1 MKLHELVT
9 RYVAY
14 RRSLGERFRTAAAF
28 LQSLCRQVG
37 EDTRVADIT
46 TTQIDAFLMG
56 KAELTSSWYERYCAL
71 RGLYKYAISRGHVST
86 APLPAVIPKRP
97 PAFVP
102 YVYTRDELR
111 RLLNA
116 TTTYQR
122 YLVGNVIEAD
132 TMRMVLLLLYGAGLR
147 CREAI
152 GLNVQDVDLPNA
164 LVTIRLTKFYK
175 SRILPISKH
184 LVQAL
189 SEFHERQRTVRG
201 PLDGDAPYFI
211 ARDGIRIRDGTLRQC
226 FRRIC
231 KHAGVRR
238 SDGARYQPRLHDLRH
253 SFAVH
258 RVTSWYRSGADVQ
271 KLLPQLSV
279 YMGHVRLAATQ
290 VYLSMTPELLQQAG
304 TRFEGY
310 AWKDVRNE

>member
-9 RYVAY
+9 QYVTY
-14 RRSLGERFRTAAAF
+14 RRSLGERFRTAAVF
-28 LQSLCRQVG
+28 LQSLCRQLG
-37 EDTRVADIT
+37 AETRVTDIT

-56 KAELTSSWYERYCAL
+56 KGELTSSWYERYCTL
-71 RGLYKYAISRGHVST
+71 RGFYRYAISRGHVGR

-102 YVYTRDELR
+102 YIYTRDELR
-111 RLLNA
+111 RLLDA
-116 TTTYQR
+116 TATYQR
-122 YLVGNVIEAD
+122 YLVGNFIEAD
-132 TMRMVLLLLYGAGLR
+132 TMRMMLLLLYGAGLR
-147 CREAI
+147 VREAI
-152 GLNVQDVDLPNA
+152 NLNVQDVDLPNT

-175 SRILPISKH
+175 SRLLPIGKH
-184 LVQAL
+184 LAQAL
-189 SEFHERQRTVRG
+189 TEFHEHQRAARG
-201 PLDGDAPYFI
+201 SLAVDAPFFI
-211 ARDGIRIRDGTLRQC
+211 ARDGLRIRDDTLRQC

-258 RVTSWYRSGADVQ
+258 RVTSWYRADADVQ
-271 KLLPQLSV
+271 RLLPQLSV
-279 YMGHVRLAATQ
+279 YMGHVQLAATQ

>member
-1 MKLHELVT
+1 MKLHDLVT
-9 RYVAY
+9 QYITF
-14 RRSLGERFRTAAAF
+14 RRSLGERFRTAEAF
-28 LQSLCRQVG
+28 LRSLCRQVG
-37 EDTRVADIT
+37 PDTPAADLT
-46 TTQIDAFLMG
+46 AAQIDAFLLG
-56 KAELTSSWYERYCAL
+56 KELTSSWYERYCTV
-71 RGLYKYAISRGHVST
+71 RGFYRYAISRGHLTT

-102 YVYTRDELR
+102 YIYSRDELR
-111 RLLNA
+111 RLLDA
-116 TTTYQR
+116 TAAYHR
-122 YLVGNVIEAD
+122 YLGGNFIEAD

-147 CREAI
+147 VREAI
-152 GLNVQDVDLPNA
+152 GLNVQDVDLPNS

-175 SRILPISKH
+175 SRILPIGKH
-184 LVQAL
+184 LAKAMT
-189 SEFHERQRTVRG
+189 EFHDHQLVVRG
-201 PLDGDAPYFI
+201 LLDGDAAFFV
-211 ARDGIRIRDGTLRQC
+211 ARNGGRINEHTLRGS

-231 KHAGVRR
+231 DHAGVRR

-279 YMGHVRLAATQ
+279 FMGHVCLAATQ

-310 AWKDVRNE
+310 AWKEVGDA